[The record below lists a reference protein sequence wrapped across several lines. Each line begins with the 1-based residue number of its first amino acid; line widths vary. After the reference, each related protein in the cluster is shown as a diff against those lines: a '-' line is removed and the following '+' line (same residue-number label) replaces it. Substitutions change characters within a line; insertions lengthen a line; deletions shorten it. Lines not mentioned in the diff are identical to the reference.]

1 MAELLLVATGL
12 LFGGIVVGVV
22 MRRVGRGAPVES
34 LQTQTIFERVSA
46 VGRLVG
52 LEVCAKEI
60 ATSRKGWGWVPPL
73 LLSQA
78 RLAMIFQFEK
88 QYSIDL
94 SCLRPRDVEQVGPA
108 KFRVALP
115 PVEGTLRL
123 TDVTPYD
130 IQAGR
135 MLGLL
140 DIIQVDAPT
149 QNGLMRSAQ
158 AQAAALY
165 ESSDAKYLAEARR
178 SVERQLRAL
187 LGLFGAGV
195 EFVWTEDA
203 AQPQAPPAPLP
214 APAAPRSLGRR
225 CFAAAMAAATT

>member
-1 MAELLLVATGL
+1 MAELLLIVTGL
-12 LFGGIVVGVV
+12 IVGGVVVAVV
-22 MRRVGRGAPVES
+22 MRRIGRGAPVAA

-60 ATSRKGWGWVPPL
+60 ATSRKGWGWMPPL

-94 SCLRPRDVEQVGPA
+94 SRLRPGDVEEVGPA
-108 KFRVALP
+108 TYRVALP
-115 PVEGTLRL
+115 PVEGSLRL

-140 DIIQVDAPT
+140 DVIQVDAPT
-149 QNGLMRSAQ
+149 QTDLMRSAQ
-158 AQAAALY
+158 SQAAALY
-165 ESSDAKYLAEARR
+165 ESSDARYLAEARR
-178 SVERQLRAL
+178 SVERQLRSL

-195 EFVWTEDA
+195 EFAWNE
-203 AQPQAPPAPLP
+203 PG
-214 APAAPRSLGRR
+214 APAADTQAAPPPRLR
-225 CFAAAMAAATT
+225 FARAMAAATA

>member
-1 MAELLLVATGL
+1 MTHALLILVSG
-12 LFGGIVVGVV
+12 FVGVLAAVLV
-22 MRRVGRGAPVES
+22 MRRIGRGAPVES
-34 LQTQTIFERVSA
+34 IQTQTIFERVSA

-60 ATSRKGWGWVPPL
+60 ATSRKGWGWLPPI

-78 RLAMIFQFEK
+78 KLAMIFQFEK

-94 SCLRPRDVEQVGPA
+94 SRLRRKDVDEFSPGQY
-108 KFRVALP
+108 RVTLP
-115 PVEGTLRL
+115 PVEGSLRL

-149 QNGLMRSAQ
+149 QKDLMRSAQ
-158 AQAAALY
+158 SQAAALY
-165 ESSDAKYLAEARR
+165 EASDPRYLSEAKR
-178 SVERQLRAL
+178 SIERQLRAL
-187 LGLFGAGV
+187 LALFDV
-195 EFVWTEDA
+195 KIEFVWPERQEQT
-203 AQPQAPPAPLP
+203 QAEPKV
-214 APAAPRSLGRR
+214 
-225 CFAAAMAAATT
+225 AAAAK

>member
-1 MAELLLVATGL
+1 MAELLLIVTGL
-12 LFGGIVVGVV
+12 VIGGVVVAVV
-22 MRRVGRGAPVES
+22 MRRIGRGAPVES

-60 ATSRKGWGWVPPL
+60 ATSRKGWSWMPPL

-94 SCLRPRDVEQVGPA
+94 SRLAPRDVEQIGPA

-140 DIIQVDAPT
+140 DVIQVDAPT
-149 QNGLMRSAQ
+149 QNELMRSAQ

-195 EFVWTEDA
+195 EFAWNEPVQAEDV
-203 AQPQAPPAPLP
+203 QP
-214 APAAPRSLGRR
+214 APATARRRFAP
-225 CFAAAMAAATT
+225 AMAAATA

>member
-1 MAELLLVATGL
+1 MAELLLIVTGL
-12 LFGGIVVGVV
+12 VIGGVLVAVV
-22 MRRVGRGAPVES
+22 MRRIGGGAPVES

-60 ATSRKGWGWVPPL
+60 ATSRKGWGWMPPL

-94 SCLRPRDVEQVGPA
+94 SRLAPRDVERVGPA
-108 KFRVALP
+108 KFRLALP

-140 DIIQVDAPT
+140 DVIQVDAPT
-149 QNGLMRSAQ
+149 QNDLMRSAQ

-165 ESSDAKYLAEARR
+165 ESSDARYLAEARR

-195 EFVWTEDA
+195 EFVWSDP
-203 AQPQAPPAPLP
+203 AQPERAQV
-214 APAAPRSLGRR
+214 APAAPRQR
-225 CFAAAMAAATT
+225 FAPAMAAATA